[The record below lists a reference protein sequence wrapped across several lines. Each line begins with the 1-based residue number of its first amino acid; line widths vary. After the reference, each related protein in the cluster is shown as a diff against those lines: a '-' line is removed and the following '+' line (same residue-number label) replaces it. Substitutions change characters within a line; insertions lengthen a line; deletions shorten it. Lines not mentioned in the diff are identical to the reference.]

1 MMSKE
6 KSKDDKT
13 VPPEVSAE
21 QVLHFLKVH
30 PDFLSKHPETLEFLL
45 PPRQE
50 EGVNV
55 LDFQQYA
62 IKHLQEKVQNV
73 KEHFDQVITISR
85 SNISTQYQVNEA
97 VLTLIRAHTLEKLL
111 EVLTTD
117 MVRVF
122 GVDVVRLG
130 LESELNETHGAYYPE
145 DQYSGLVFLP
155 HGVVASDLG
164 GGNILM
170 LADQEMPPEISQ
182 LLFADC
188 SHLAVSAVLLKLNLQ
203 RTGAAGV
210 LAFGARE
217 EGRFD
222 PKQAT
227 DMLNFLSRVFEEVL
241 DQCLMRED
249 IEP

>member
-1 MMSKE
+1 MTKE
-6 KSKDDKT
+6 KSKDPT
-13 VPPEVSAE
+13 VTLPEDEV
-21 QVLHFLKVH
+21 VKFLKAN
-30 PDFLSKHPETLEFLL
+30 PDFLAKHPDILEFLL

-50 EGVNV
+50 EGANV

-73 KEHFDQVITISR
+73 KENFDQVITISR
-85 SNISTQYQVNEA
+85 SNISTQYQVNQA
-97 VLTLIRAHTLEKLL
+97 VIGLVRANTLEKLL
-111 EVLTTD
+111 EVITTD
-117 MVRVF
+117 MVRTF
-122 GVDVVRLG
+122 NVDVVRLG
-130 LESELNETHGAYYPE
+130 LESELSEAHGAYYPE

-155 HGVVASDLG
+155 HGIVESDLG
-164 GGNILM
+164 GGSILM

-188 SHLAVSAVLLKLNLQ
+188 SHLAVSAVLLKLQLP
-203 RTGAAGV
+203 RTGAYGV

-227 DMLNFLSRVFEEVL
+227 DMLNFLSRVFEEIL

>member
-1 MMSKE
+1 MSKE
-6 KSKDDKT
+6 KSKEEKPHSRLSEED
-13 VPPEVSAE
+13 
-21 QVLHFLKVH
+21 VLHFLRIH
-30 PDFLSKHPETLEFLL
+30 PDFLSRHPETLEFLL
-45 PPRQE
+45 PPKQE
-50 EGVNV
+50 DGVNV

-73 KEHFDQVITISR
+73 KDHFDQVITISR

-97 VLTLIRAHTLEKLL
+97 VLALIQANTLEKLL

-117 MVRVF
+117 MMRIF

-130 LESELNETHGAYYPE
+130 LESELGETHGAYYPE
-145 DQYSGLVFLP
+145 DHYSGLVFLP
-155 HGVVASDLG
+155 HGIISSDMAG
-164 GGNILM
+164 GSILM
-170 LADQEMPPEISQ
+170 LADQEMPPEIAQ

-188 SHLAVSAVLLKLNLQ
+188 SHLAVSAVMLKLQLR

-227 DMLNFLSRVFEEVL
+227 DMLNFLSRVFEEIL

>member
-1 MMSKE
+1 MSKE
-6 KSKDDKT
+6 KSIET
-13 VPPEVSAE
+13 VAGASEEDVVAY
-21 QVLHFLKVH
+21 LKAH
-30 PDFLSKHPETLEFLL
+30 PDFLAKHPDMLEFLL
-45 PPRQE
+45 PPKQDD
-50 EGVNV
+50 GTNV
-55 LDFQQYA
+55 LNFQQYA

-73 KEHFDQVITISR
+73 KENFDQVITISR
-85 SNISTQYQVNEA
+85 SNISTQYQVNQA
-97 VLTLIRAHTLEKLL
+97 VISLISAHSLEKLL

-117 MVRVF
+117 MVRIF
-122 GVDVVRLG
+122 NVDVVRLG
-130 LESELNETHGAYYPE
+130 LESELSEAHGAYYPE

-155 HGVVASDLG
+155 HGIVESDLG

-170 LADQEMPPEISQ
+170 LADQEMPPEIAQ

-188 SHLAVSAVLLKLNLQ
+188 SHLAVSAVLLKLQLP
-203 RTGAAGV
+203 RTGAYGV